1 MAEWF
6 LSSGFAWGLAG
17 VSAPILIHLLSRR
30 RYRRVQWAA
39 MEFLRRAMKKTQRR
53 MRIENLILLLLR
65 TLALLLL
72 VLALMRPVLAPLPLL
87 SRLGEEERT
96 VVIAIDDSA
105 SMAAR
110 GDGTPPFD
118 RARAMALEILDNLK
132 ARDEVYLVWVGDAP
146 HPVFEGPT
154 PEKRRAR
161 QEIEAAQP
169 SDTGTRWA
177 PALAHIAEVLAR
189 PEVKA
194 RARRLVYCISDL
206 QKSGWAASDGGTAGG
221 ATGGTTGGVDEGL
234 AELARLADEVVI
246 LDVATTDRGNVAVT
260 DLVLGDRVVSTT
272 RPTRVT
278 AQLKNFGDGE
288 VLDLP
293 VSVLMNGNKFE
304 SKRISLGAG
313 ETGTVDF
320 FPNFTKSGAY
330 RISIEVDPDALDRD
344 NRRDLAVNVRERV
357 RVLLVD
363 GFPEA
368 ADKYDREAFHLRLAL
383 YPAEEIGVGNVPSV
397 IQPEERDSS
406 QLDSVKL
413 DDYDCVILANDAE
426 AVVRP
431 AMRAKL
437 ANYVREGGALLLI
450 PGERVSSAVDDYNN
464 ALHFQAPGA
473 AKDEPDERLLP
484 VPLRAMSMVE
494 GEALRLQPAGWS
506 HPIFR
511 EFDDDRWREFL
522 TDPSVKR
529 YLPVSGASLEGARV
543 LATLNDAGESPAIIE
558 RSLGAGRIMLFTFGW
573 SPAWGKLYAQPGGLI
588 LLHEAVLYLAR
599 DPAPAR
605 TVRLGMPLRWVI
617 DAARYADN
625 VRVILP
631 NGARK
636 SLDPPKPLGDRFVIR
651 MSETQTIGFHQVEL
665 VSDAGGSGD
674 GTADL
679 HQALFAVVGDP
690 TEGDLH
696 PATAE
701 QLLAGVPA
709 KERERVR
716 VAQGVQSAGSVSTQS
731 NQREVSR
738 PLLYLLLLVLIAESL
753 LARRLGR
760 RGT

>member
-1 MAEWF
+1 MGEWF
-6 LSSGFAWGLAG
+6 LSSGFAWGLIG
-17 VSAPILIHLLSRR
+17 VSAPIIIHLLSRR

-72 VLALMRPVLAPLPLL
+72 VMALMRPVLAPLPLL
-87 SRLGEEERT
+87 SQLGEEERT

-110 GDGTPPFD
+110 GDGTAPFD
-118 RARAMALEILDNLK
+118 RARALALEILNNLK
-132 ARDEVYLVWVGDAP
+132 ARDEVYLLWVGDSP
-146 HPVFEGPT
+146 NPVFEGPT

-169 SDTGTRWA
+169 SDSGTRWA
-177 PALAHIAEVLAR
+177 PALAHLAEVLAR
-189 PEVKA
+189 PAVKA

-206 QKSGWAASDGGTAGG
+206 QKSGWSGGGSSPS
-221 ATGGTTGGVDEGL
+221 GGVDEGL
-234 AELARLADEVVI
+234 AQLARLADEVVV
-246 LDVATTDRGNVAVT
+246 LDVSTSDRGNVAVT

-278 AQLKNFGDGE
+278 AQLKNYGDSE
-288 VLDLP
+288 VVDLP
-293 VSVLMNGNKFE
+293 VAVLMNGNKFE
-304 SKRISLGAG
+304 TKRISLAGG

-330 RISIEVDPDALDRD
+330 RLSVEIEPDALDRD
-344 NRRDLAVNVRERV
+344 NRRDLAVNVRDRV

-368 ADKYDREAFHLRLAL
+368 ADDYDREAFHLRLAL

-397 IQPEERDSS
+397 IQPEQRDSS
-406 QLDSVKL
+406 QLASVKL
-413 DDYDCVILANDAE
+413 DDYDCIVLANDAE
-426 AVVRP
+426 AVVEKS
-431 AMRAKL
+431 MRAKI
-437 ANYVREGGALLLI
+437 ATYVREGGALLLI
-450 PGERVSSAVDDYNN
+450 PGERVSSAVDDYNQ
-464 ALHFQAPGA
+464 ALHFAAPGG
-473 AKDEPDERLLP
+473 KDDETDERLLP
-484 VPLRAMSMVE
+484 APLAAMTKVDGEPLRLEPE
-494 GEALRLQPAGWS
+494 GWT

-511 EFDDDRWREFL
+511 EFNDERWREFL
-522 TDPSVKR
+522 TDPSVER
-529 YLPVSGASLEGARV
+529 YMPVRGATLEGARV

-588 LLHEAVLYLAR
+588 LLHETVLYLAR

-605 TVRLGMPLRWVI
+605 TVRLGMPLRWVL
-617 DAARYADN
+617 DASRYSDN

-636 SLDPPKPLGDRFVIR
+636 SLDPPKPLGDRYVVR
-651 MSETQTIGFHQVEL
+651 MSETQAIGFHQVEL
-665 VSDAGGSGD
+665 VADGAGPGD
-674 GTADL
+674 EPY
-679 HQALFAVVGDP
+679 HALFAVVGDP

-696 PATAE
+696 PMTAAALVE
-701 QLLAGVPA
+701 GIPP
-709 KERERVR
+709 KEKERVR
-716 VAQGVQSAGSVSTQS
+716 VAEGVQSGDTVATQGS
-731 NQREVSR
+731 QREVSR
-738 PLLYLLLLVLIAESL
+738 PLLYLLLLVLLAESL